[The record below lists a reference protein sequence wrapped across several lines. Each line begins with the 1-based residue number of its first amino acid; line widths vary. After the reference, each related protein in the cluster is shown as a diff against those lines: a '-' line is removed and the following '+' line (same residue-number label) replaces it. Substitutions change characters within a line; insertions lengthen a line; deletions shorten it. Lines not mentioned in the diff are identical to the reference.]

1 GAGLDAVPRDLAG
14 RARSDGAARRDA
26 ASRTL
31 GRVAARAVHQREH
44 QARLGLGARVNAA
57 GIALRVAETDDD
69 YEAWRRVRI
78 DVLPYERAG
87 SVEEMRRAD
96 APDKLLLLA
105 ELDGEIAGCGV
116 AGRSDLPGYGFVA
129 PPVRPGPRR
138 RG

>member
-1 GAGLDAVPRDLAG
+1 
-14 RARSDGAARRDA
+14 
-26 ASRTL
+26 
-31 GRVAARAVHQREH
+31 
-44 QARLGLGARVNAA
+44 

-129 PPVRPGPRR
+129 PRVRPGSRR
-138 RG
+138 RGVGTALLRELAANVESLGFKRAGTL